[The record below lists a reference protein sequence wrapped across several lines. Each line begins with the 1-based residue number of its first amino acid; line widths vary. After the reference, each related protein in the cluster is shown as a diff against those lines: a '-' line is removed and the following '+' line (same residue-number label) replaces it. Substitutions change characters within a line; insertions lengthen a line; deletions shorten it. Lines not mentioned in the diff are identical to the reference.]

1 MAATCII
8 VPCYNEA
15 NRFNSAAFKNFNT
28 SLDFLFVNDGSTDET
43 IGILNAFTE
52 SAHNFKVLDLSKNA
66 GKAEAIRQGVLS
78 LDKTY
83 DYIGYLD
90 ADLSTPLS
98 EIERLHK
105 IALESQKTILMGSRV
120 KLIGTKIERR
130 LKRHISGR
138 IIATCIDAFLLKLGI
153 YDTQC
158 GAKIIESSLA
168 NEIFKAPFKTKWLFD
183 VELILR
189 TKLKYGKDYCMQNIV
204 EVPLLIWTD
213 VGESKITF
221 SDILKLPFNFLNIYR
236 HYK

>member
-15 NRFNSAAFKNFNT
+15 NRIDFAAFKNHPS
-28 SLDFLFVNDGSTDET
+28 SLDFIFVNDGSTDKT
-43 IGILNAFTE
+43 K
-52 SAHNFKVLDLSKNA
+52 SALDELVLASENFQALHLTYNV

-78 LDKTY
+78 LDKAY

-98 EIERLHK
+98 EIDRLNEYAINTNK
-105 IALESQKTILMGSRV
+105 SIVTGSRI
-120 KLIGTKIERR
+120 KLVGSNIKRR

-138 IIATCIDAFLLKLGI
+138 IIATCIDTFLLNLGI

-158 GAKIIESSLA
+158 GAKIIDSNLA
-168 NEIFKAPFKTKWLFD
+168 KNIFKDPFKTKWLFD

-189 TKLKYGKDYCMQNIV
+189 VKLKYGKDYCLQNIE
-204 EVPLLIWTD
+204 EVPLLTWTD
-213 VGESKITF
+213 IGDSKITYT
-221 SDILKLPFNFLNIYR
+221 DIIKLPIDFINIYR